1 MAAQIWTVVAG
12 TCGTHGAEGIPTYGV
27 QVTYADCTWTWADVD
42 LDPAV
47 AQRLADRLN
56 RVQPAPCHFA
66 DMVLDF
72 IQECAAAEL

>member
-47 AQRLADRLN
+47 AQRLTDRLN
-56 RVQPAPCHFA
+56 RVQPEPCHFEEI
-66 DMVLDF
+66 VLDF
-72 IQECAAAEL
+72 IEESAAAEL